1 MSSFSHHY
9 SVYVCLAPCFSNWL
23 HENGNVVISCRFCH
37 ATHLP
42 QGVFGAAVG
51 VFDNKVHRCLST
63 WPCSLSLILILSHID
78 FTAAV
83 FVVGYILV

>member
-1 MSSFSHHY
+1 MKDVLRALKKGDDILQSSFSHHY
-9 SVYVCLAPCFSNWL
+9 LSYVCLAPCFSNWL

-51 VFDNKVHRCLST
+51 VFDNKVHRC
-63 WPCSLSLILILSHID
+63 
-78 FTAAV
+78 
-83 FVVGYILV
+83 